1 MANLAPTP
9 RLSQQEREWRAQ
21 DDLRTL
27 QAADAIRTD
36 RSRMSAAA
44 THAQKQVAALSRIA
58 KPAAKP
64 AAKDAPARKR

>member
-1 MANLAPTP
+1 
-9 RLSQQEREWRAQ
+9 
-21 DDLRTL
+21 
-27 QAADAIRTD
+27 
-36 RSRMSAAA
+36 MSAAA